1 MVLES
6 EEMTRRRDACRLAND
21 LMLDLV
27 TATQAFR
34 TLQAALAER
43 PAAEPVGIGINRIC
57 VFHVILTL
65 AKWIE
70 FYDRYAVVL
79 PADVREAAKQLR
91 QEVERRGI
99 RRFRNNV
106 VGHIWDDE
114 QKRALTNTE
123 VEHRLAAITGGD
135 VAIFMEW
142 VNNGHANP
150 PDAPVSVIERVK
162 TRLLEE
168 YKLSYEELDV

>member
-1 MVLES
+1 MVLETD
-6 EEMTRRRDACRLAND
+6 EMTRRRAACRLAND

-43 PAAEPVGIGINRIC
+43 PAGEPVEIGINRLC
-57 VFHVILTL
+57 LFYVILTL

-70 FYDRYAVVL
+70 FYDRYAAII
-79 PADVREAAKQLR
+79 PADVREVAKELR
-91 QEVERRGI
+91 NEVERRGI

-114 QKRALTNTE
+114 ANRALTNAE
-123 VEHRLAAITGGD
+123 VEHRLTSITGGD
-135 VAIFMEW
+135 VAAFMNW
-142 VNNGHANP
+142 VNNGGDDP
-150 PDAPVSVIERVK
+150 PDAPISVMERVK
-162 TRLLEE
+162 IRLINE
-168 YKLSYEELDV
+168 YKLSYDEIDE